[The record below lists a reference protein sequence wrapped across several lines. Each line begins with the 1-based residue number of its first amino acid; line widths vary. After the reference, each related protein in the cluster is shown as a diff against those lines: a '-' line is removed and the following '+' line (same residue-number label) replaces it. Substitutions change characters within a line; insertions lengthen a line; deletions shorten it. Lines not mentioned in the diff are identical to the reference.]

1 MKYVRAAALVA
12 LASMLAACASPP
24 YSRQGAEREI
34 AMADYQD
41 CYSKG
46 CLDHFTPESKA
57 SVNKSTRACMKARGY
72 TENFHFY
79 WPF

>member
-24 YSRQGAEREI
+24 YSRQGADRAA

-46 CLDHFTPESKA
+46 CLDHFTPESRA

-72 TENFHFY
+72 QEAVRLA
-79 WPF
+79 W

>member
-1 MKYVRAAALVA
+1 MNRIRAAAFAV
-12 LASMLAACASPP
+12 LACLLAACASPP
-24 YSRQGAEREI
+24 YSRQGADRAV

-57 SVNKSTRACMKARGY
+57 SVNKSARACMKARGY
-72 TENFHFY
+72 QEAMRLA
-79 WPF
+79 W